1 MVNSALSSKIEMEYL
16 YLNNINL
23 LLCFFSLFNSPKAP
37 MVPFILHP
45 QSSQPSSLYEFKFQ
59 KRGLHISQVCPITF
73 SLQVQSISGS
83 VSVFA
88 QPPIAKKSSVTP
100 LGSQLQGSHLGK
112 LNLSGIQLPHLSPV
126 KSALQLHLPSSAQEV
141 PINIEGFSTNH
152 DSLWSIFFLCY
163 YTFMSLHFHDRYTKV
178 DGLGISK
185 VSSSYFSNKGVIVSP
200 LFPKTSK

>member
-1 MVNSALSSKIEMEYL
+1 
-16 YLNNINL
+16 
-23 LLCFFSLFNSPKAP
+23 

-45 QSSQPSSLYEFKFQ
+45 QSSQPSSSYNCKFQ

-126 KSALQLHLPSSAQEV
+126 KSALQLHLPSSAHEV
-141 PINIEGFSTNH
+141 PINKRFLAQNKKKNLIDFFSAVLYFH
-152 DSLWSIFFLCY
+152 EP
-163 YTFMSLHFHDRYTKV
+163 TFS
-178 DGLGISK
+178 
-185 VSSSYFSNKGVIVSP
+185 
-200 LFPKTSK
+200 

>member
-1 MVNSALSSKIEMEYL
+1 
-16 YLNNINL
+16 
-23 LLCFFSLFNSPKAP
+23 

-45 QSSQPSSLYEFKFQ
+45 QSSQPSSSYNCKFQ

-100 LGSQLQGSHLGK
+100 LGSQLHGSHLGK

-126 KSALQLHLPSSAQEV
+126 KSALQLHLPSSAHEV
-141 PINIEGFSTNH
+141 PVNIEDFSKKQE
-152 DSLWSIFFLCY
+152 SFWSIFFLQY
-163 YTFMSLHFHDRYTKV
+163 YAFMSLHFHDRYTRV

-185 VSSSYFSNKGVIVSP
+185 LSSS
-200 LFPKTSK
+200 